1 MVGCRL
7 WCQVWVAISLFTST
21 RLCPCMPL
29 DFLSSCRSV
38 LHPRA
43 CERHSA
49 VNPHEL
55 RVRCA
60 QQCQELFR
68 PRSTKADHPWEA
80 DNSIERQVELQ
91 VLY

>member
-43 CERHSA
+43 CERLSA

-60 QQCQELFR
+60 QQR
-68 PRSTKADHPWEA
+68 A
-80 DNSIERQVELQ
+80 RQPHRGPFDARDILSAR
-91 VLY
+91 